1 MEKRLNFNL
10 FAITTERIFIM
21 TKTILETK
29 SNWYLVKAIFDD
41 GDYQD
46 IKHHYKSLFSDYAR
60 KGDTTNLKEDIDR
73 LFSKVNGIPAI
84 ISKLTFENSN
94 DSIYTEPQKVKD
106 DLYKLKQKYF
116 KKINWHVEHSNPRGI
131 PNKFYELY
139 NDLEIIPRR
148 YLKRI

>member
-1 MEKRLNFNL
+1 M
-10 FAITTERIFIM
+10 
-21 TKTILETK
+21 
-29 SNWYLVKAIFDD
+29 
-41 GDYQD
+41 
-46 IKHHYKSLFSDYAR
+46 
-60 KGDTTNLKEDIDR
+60 KEDIDR

-139 NDLEIIPRR
+139 RKFPNIVIARFIKPHPRQIHDLIWTRSFFVTHQ
-148 YLKRI
+148 

>member
-1 MEKRLNFNL
+1 
-10 FAITTERIFIM
+10 M

-94 DSIYTEPQKVKD
+94 DSIYTEPQKWKTIYIS
-106 DLYKLKQKYF
+106 LNKSISRKSTGT
-116 KKINWHVEHSNPRGI
+116 SNI
-131 PNKFYELY
+131 PIQEVSRTNFTNYTM
-139 NDLEIIPRR
+139 I
-148 YLKRI
+148 